1 MTPQKGDIGKVYAQ
15 RKDDVVKQKR
25 QKYISANFSEAWV
38 KFLDKSIAKTAA
50 SMLNAQ
56 VIEERR
62 ETGSSYG
69 IWTIK
74 YLSGFKWEMLGEQI
88 AYERQAHQARLQAKI
103 PRAKTEQSEYLN
115 VELARS
121 IEKRKVKKAGGDS
134 SLWNKTWT
142 VC

>member
-25 QKYISANFSEAWV
+25 QKYISPNFSEAWV

-62 ETGSSYG
+62 ETADKRIQRWRDG
-69 IWTIK
+69 IWTMR
-74 YLSGFKWEMLGEQI
+74 YLSGFKEEMLGEQI
-88 AYERQAHQARLQAKI
+88 AYERQAHQARLRAEI
-103 PRAKTEQSEYLN
+103 PPA
-115 VELARS
+115 
-121 IEKRKVKKAGGDS
+121 
-134 SLWNKTWT
+134 
-142 VC
+142 